1 MSKFHDLCEVRVVCP
16 IGRFY
21 HSHVSIV
28 LDLSHGAPGFD
39 LRHEVV
45 LESRENWR
53 AVRLDVAQMPWG
65 VIVRSP
71 VMVVVLV
78 AELGRIVIVRV
89 PSIKVRMRS
98 GDDPWFD
105 ELCSTAFLH

>member
-39 LRHEVV
+39 LSHEVV

-53 AVRLDVAQMPWG
+53 AVRLDVAQISFG
-65 VIVRSP
+65 VIVRSL
-71 VMVVVLV
+71 VMVDALI
-78 AELGRIVIVRV
+78 L
-89 PSIKVRMRS
+89 S
-98 GDDPWFD
+98 
-105 ELCSTAFLH
+105 